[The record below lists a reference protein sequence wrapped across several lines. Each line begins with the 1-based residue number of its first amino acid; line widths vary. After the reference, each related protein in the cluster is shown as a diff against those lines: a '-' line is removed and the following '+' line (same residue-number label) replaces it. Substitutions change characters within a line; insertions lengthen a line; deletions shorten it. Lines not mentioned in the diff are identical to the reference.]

1 VVRVEVRVGLAARPT
16 ADRVE
21 GQKLEQLLLGSL
33 PLLLLRREARRPD
46 QLRWD
51 RGVAALLHLVAAS
64 EVIE

>member
-1 VVRVEVRVGLAARPT
+1 MVRVEMRVGLAARPT

-46 QLRWD
+46 QLRRD